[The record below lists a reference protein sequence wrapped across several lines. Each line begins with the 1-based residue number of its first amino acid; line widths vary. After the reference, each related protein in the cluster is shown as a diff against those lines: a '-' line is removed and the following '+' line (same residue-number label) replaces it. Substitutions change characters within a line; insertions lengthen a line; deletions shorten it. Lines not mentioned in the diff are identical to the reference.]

1 MFKLILIC
9 VAFFFGY
16 FIADLEIIEIP
27 FDKMPY
33 LEEMYNR
40 AE

>member
-1 MFKLILIC
+1 MFI
-9 VAFFFGY
+9 FFFVGY

-33 LEEMYNR
+33 FEDLYKQ